1 MEDEV
6 AVPGRRRALRVEA
19 SGLCFTAKAAF
30 GASACPL
37 DRLLQQRRNQ
47 QISISVVSR
56 SRSNR
61 FLLQLPNIPV
71 RNEPA
76 FGRLFRK
83 RPRAAFRIFQPAERI
98 VNTLKGLQER
108 QWIMLSLV

>member
-71 RNEPA
+71 RNKPA
-76 FGRLFRK
+76 
-83 RPRAAFRIFQPAERI
+83 RAAFRIFQPAERI